1 MDKKT
6 PPAPARAQ
14 AGFTL
19 VEIMVVIV
27 ILGLLMTLVLPN
39 LIGAGDEARAQTAAT
54 QCKSI
59 ANAVRLY
66 RASLGKLPTLDEL
79 TSEEAKSKTWYLENL
94 DKDPWGNAYE
104 LREGNSKD
112 DWEVVS
118 NGPDGQSGNDDDIS
132 SKTKKDQ

>member
-6 PPAPARAQ
+6 LPARAQ

-27 ILGLLMTLVLPN
+27 IIGLLATLVIPGLVQS
-39 LIGAGDEARAQTAAT
+39 GDEARAATAKTNCT
-54 QCKSI
+54 QI
-59 ANAVRLY
+59 ASMVRLY
-66 RASLGKLPTLDEL
+66 RTTKGKLPTLDEL
-79 TSEEAKSKTWYLENL
+79 TSEDAKDKPWYIENL
-94 DKDPWGNAYE
+94 GNDPWDHPYE
-104 LREGNSKD
+104 LREGNGPH

-118 NGPDGQSGNDDDIS
+118 HGPDGQAGTEDDIS